1 MQIQRSLKSQ
11 IVHRRLSELT
21 RHPHNARN
29 HPDPQIR
36 QLVGSIKQFGFV
48 VPILIDRNG
57 QIIAGHARA
66 EAAKL
71 LGMDEVPTILLDN
84 LTENQIR
91 AFMLADNKLAEKAV
105 WDPEILAIE
114 LQHLAEID
122 EFDVTITGFDIGEI
136 DSIVEATR
144 SVPDEDE
151 VVQINETAQPI
162 TQPNDLWKLGRHRL
176 LCGDALLASS
186 FTKLMGSPSSQSGFH
201 RSTLQSAY

>member
-1 MQIQRSLKSQ
+1 MQIQKYTKAQ
-11 IVHRRLSELT
+11 IIDRRLSELT
-21 RHPHNARN
+21 PNPHNAMK
-29 HPDPQIR
+29 HPNLQIR
-36 QLVGSIKQFGFV
+36 ELAGSITQFGFV

-57 QIIAGHARA
+57 RIIAGHARA

-151 VVQINETAQPI
+151 VVQINETTQPI

-176 LCGDALLASS
+176 LCGNALLV
-186 FTKLMGSPSSQSGFH
+186 P
-201 RSTLQSAY
+201 